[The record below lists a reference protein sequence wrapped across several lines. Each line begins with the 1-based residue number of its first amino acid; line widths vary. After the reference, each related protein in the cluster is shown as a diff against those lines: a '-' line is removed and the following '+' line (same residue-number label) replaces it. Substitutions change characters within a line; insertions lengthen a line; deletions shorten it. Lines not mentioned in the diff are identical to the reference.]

1 MAFVSLSVRS
11 FFCFFSLLPFVA
23 GALLEENTYRCNK
36 SHFLLRASWKI
47 ISSPAGSLRNCALST
62 FLLPALFSPD
72 PHSPNLGFEPAS
84 FPDHPHLCL
93 PRLTFSCVLN
103 DFLLFV
109 LFTPP
114 LLQFLAFPFLSAA
127 LIRGSVVIFA
137 CAISYPTSCSPKRG
151 LLTWFTRVSFKS
163 SLALSPAALSTLPP
177 PL

>member
-1 MAFVSLSVRS
+1 MQQITFPPSRFMEDYFESCGFSAKLCTLCIPSACAPLS
-11 FFCFFSLLPFVA
+11 
-23 GALLEENTYRCNK
+23 G
-36 SHFLLRASWKI
+36 SH
-47 ISSPAGSLRNCALST
+47 
-62 FLLPALFSPD
+62 SPD
-72 PHSPNLGFEPAS
+72 LGPEPAS

-93 PRLTFSCVLN
+93 PRLAYSCVLN